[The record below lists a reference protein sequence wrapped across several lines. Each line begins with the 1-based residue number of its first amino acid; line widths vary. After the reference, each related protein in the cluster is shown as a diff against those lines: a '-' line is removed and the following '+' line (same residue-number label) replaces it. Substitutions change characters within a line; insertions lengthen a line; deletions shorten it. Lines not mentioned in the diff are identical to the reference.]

1 MTITITS
8 AAESYK
14 LATVT
19 QLKAILGITT
29 STDDTLMG
37 VLLDRASAQVV
48 GYCNQGFAKET
59 ITETLSSNGGYNL
72 KLTRKPIVSITSIT
86 YDGTLVDASEYT
98 LQEPAAGFVYNN
110 NGWNCTYGEYLYS
123 VVYVAGYVL
132 PSFTAGT
139 INLPLDIT
147 AACLD
152 IAKTLYLNKDSDPT
166 ISKESVPDVY
176 DATYGSTS
184 NSSGGTSAV
193 LQSVN
198 MLNRYKRFN
207 I

>member
-37 VLLDRASAQVV
+37 ILLDRASAQVV

-59 ITETLSSNGGYNL
+59 ITETVKSEGRCNL
-72 KLTRKPIVSITSIT
+72 KLSRKPIVSITSVT
-86 YDGTLVDASEYT
+86 YDGTLLDAADYS
-98 LQEPAAGFVYNN
+98 LQEPELGFLFNS
-110 NGWNCTYGEYLYS
+110 NGWNHTYGERLYS
-123 VVYVAGYVL
+123 VVYVAGYIL
-132 PSFTAGT
+132 PSFATGT

-152 IAKTLYLNKDSDPT
+152 IAKTMYLNKDSDPT

-176 DATYGSTS
+176 DAEYGGTS
-184 NSSGGTSAV
+184 SSSGGTSAI
-193 LQSVN
+193 LQSIN
-198 MLNRYKRFN
+198 ALGRYKRFN

>member
-1 MTITITS
+1 MTITITA

-19 QLKAILGITT
+19 QLKAILDITT
-29 STDDTLMG
+29 STYDTLMG
-37 VLLDRASAQVV
+37 ILIDRASAQVV
-48 GYCNQGFAKET
+48 GYCNQNFAKET
-59 ITETLSSNGGYNL
+59 ITETLSSNGGFHL
-72 KLTRKPIVSITSIT
+72 KLTRKPIVSITSIM
-86 YDGTLVDASEYT
+86 YDGTLVDASAYT
-98 LQEPAAGFVYNN
+98 LQEPAAGFIYNN
-110 NGWNCTYGEYLYS
+110 NGWNYTYGEYLYS

-132 PSFTAGT
+132 PSFTSGT
-139 INLPLDIT
+139 INLPLDLT
-147 AACLD
+147 SACLD

-184 NSSGGTSAV
+184 NSSAGASAV

-198 MLNRYKRFN
+198 MLGRYKRFN